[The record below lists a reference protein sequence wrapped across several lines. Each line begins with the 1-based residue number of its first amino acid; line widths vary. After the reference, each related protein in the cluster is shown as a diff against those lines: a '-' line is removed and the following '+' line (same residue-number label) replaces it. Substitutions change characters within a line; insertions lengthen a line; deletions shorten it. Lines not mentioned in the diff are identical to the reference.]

1 LGIVEEADLEE
12 VDEDFLC
19 DPECHGTINL
29 ETINLHA
36 LDGLQIPDGL
46 VVRSCTS
53 HARVLDSFPKRKEL
67 GKTGAPCLKVP
78 GSSRLHFPA
87 FTSAWWSD

>member
-1 LGIVEEADLEE
+1 MGIVEEADLEE

-53 HARVLDSFPKRKEL
+53 HHGVWFRFPNETS
-67 GKTGAPCLKVP
+67 TGPM
-78 GSSRLHFPA
+78 
-87 FTSAWWSD
+87 